1 MTSMFSPKAPTPT
14 PPPPLPDPQGPS
26 AMDAARKARAALM
39 SGGRSSTVLT
49 GGAGTIGGGGADYG
63 GTKLG
68 GA

>member
-1 MTSMFSPKAPTPT
+1 MSSMFSPKAPTPT
-14 PPPPLPDPQGPS
+14 PPPPLPDASGPS

-39 SGGRSSTVLT
+39 NGGGRSSTVLT
-49 GGAGTIGGGGADYG
+49 GGAGTIGGGDYG